1 MEPLI
6 DSNGGD
12 MTEHDLLSQLTDEMT
27 AYSLVPTAADTD
39 SNVSSLVLPQLLSA
53 AASANTTLAAAADK
67 ATKVILAEPRRRLDG
82 KKNGSGENA
91 YQMVLYS
98 CSHCGKEFT
107 SKRKHQRHVLN
118 VHFR

>member
-1 MEPLI
+1 
-6 DSNGGD
+6 

-39 SNVSSLVLPQLLSA
+39 SSVSSLVLPQLLSA

-67 ATKVILAEPRRRLDG
+67 ATKIILAEPRWRLDG